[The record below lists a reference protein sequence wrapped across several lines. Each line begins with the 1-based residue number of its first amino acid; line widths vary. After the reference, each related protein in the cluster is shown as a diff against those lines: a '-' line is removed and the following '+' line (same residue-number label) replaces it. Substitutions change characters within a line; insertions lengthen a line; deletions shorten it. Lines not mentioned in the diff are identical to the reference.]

1 MESLTDYYAFWAIYI
16 LAGLLAFWCWG
27 KMAFWVKQRGVAYH
41 IYSAVG
47 AIIIFTPVPVPD
59 ASVEVLSPGFIA
71 VPFAL
76 ISDGLAGINQF
87 IPWFSAAAGIAL
99 IVTLVGL
106 IAGLAPKPDEQQKD
120 RTTVPEPAKKT
131 APVKG
136 NPFR

>member
-76 ISDGLAGINQF
+76 ISEGLAGLEQF
-87 IPWFSAAAGIAL
+87 VTWFSVSAGIAL
-99 IVTLVGL
+99 LVTLVGL
-106 IAGLAPKPDEQQKD
+106 VAGLALKPNVQEKD
-120 RTTVPEPAKKT
+120 RETPPLRAKNA